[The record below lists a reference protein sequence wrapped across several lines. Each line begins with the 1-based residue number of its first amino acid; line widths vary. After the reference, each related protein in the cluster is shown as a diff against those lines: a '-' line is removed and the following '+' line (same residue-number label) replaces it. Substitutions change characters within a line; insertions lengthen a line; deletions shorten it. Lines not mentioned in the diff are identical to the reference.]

1 MTDLRPDAPVC
12 IDVEAMDSY
21 AWLEQI
27 SQMNRQLF
35 MVTNTN
41 LYVEFISQYTL
52 DFLDREFGLTDIPS
66 PLPYKLVIRHLAQN
80 GCFGDGNVEDIIE
93 AQTVMDD
100 GRLLLI
106 GNDISE
112 EHIEEHALKLALDS
126 SSSGYGIYNL
136 ETQTFKIHG
145 DILRDTI

>member
-93 AQTVMDD
+93 ALTSRNEAQLTALPQTSDE
-100 GRLLLI
+100 L
-106 GNDISE
+106 DIMTPSGCRI
-112 EHIEEHALKLALDS
+112 HVKHRPSWMMADYSSLAM
-126 SSSGYGIYNL
+126 
-136 ETQTFKIHG
+136 
-145 DILRDTI
+145 ILAKNTSKNTR